1 LDHFGIGGPNRIYLT
16 ELIERKPCIFSFNA
30 SSVLG
35 WSKTILLVR
44 TQKRFLY
51 RVAHTPVLSVRA
63 EVPFGTDPTVPSES
77 SLPSPEKRGSAFG
90 DRCEPSFLFCQ
101 ARRWCFT
108 SPQAP
113 CKNRQVGIDGAVR
126 IGRHYDL
133 AVDFFSS
140 VTGDPQGGA
149 LDTDFRGNT
158 PLLNPFSCG
167 TKLFCQ
173 YLQVVFIGRFAC
185 ERQGGRPRVC
195 MGGCQD
201 DTGGGYPGL
210 YGLQTRYRWEG

>member
-1 LDHFGIGGPNRIYLT
+1 MSSFTLGHFGIGGPNRIYLT
-16 ELIERKPCIFSFNA
+16 ELIERKPCIFFFNA
-30 SSVLG
+30 SSVFG
-35 WSKTILLVR
+35 WSKTILSVR

-113 CKNRQVGIDGAVR
+113 CKNRLSSDR
-126 IGRHYDL
+126 DRWGRQDWAPL
-133 AVDFFSS
+133 RSCRRFF
-140 VTGDPQGGA
+140 
-149 LDTDFRGNT
+149 
-158 PLLNPFSCG
+158 PFDYRRSAERR
-167 TKLFCQ
+167 
-173 YLQVVFIGRFAC
+173 VVH
-185 ERQGGRPRVC
+185 
-195 MGGCQD
+195 
-201 DTGGGYPGL
+201 
-210 YGLQTRYRWEG
+210 